1 MKGVQLMKRI
11 LALLCCLATLTL
23 VGCTENGDDE
33 RKPGKGNAGQ
43 IQLDDSF
50 VAVSEIDSKY
60 IQKNGGDI
68 YIDATA
74 PYFTVGGIE
83 HPDDNEG
90 EWYRLDAGNKK
101 KYSKNVAELAN
112 NTAGVTLRFR
122 TNADYFYLNV
132 TMLQDY
138 TGLEYDHFANRGVFG
153 LDVYTGTGTNRVY
166 CGGLMQMMVNKKA
179 LKEQIL
185 LPGGEQ
191 EVMIH
196 FPLYAGVESVK
207 IGLPEDAM
215 IAPATERSYT
225 APICFYGSSITQGSA
240 VSRPGNAYSNIVCR
254 MLNADNMNLGFS
266 GSAFGESAVAQYIA
280 SREIAALVMDYDHNA
295 ASPEAL
301 RDTHYAFYKLVRR
314 EHPDIPIVMVTRPI
328 YTKDCTADD
337 LARQQVIQESYN
349 KAVASGDQNVY
360 FVNGNEFFDK
370 TMPDLYTVDLVHP
383 NDLGH
388 YFMAQS
394 IYAVLS
400 EALDK

>member
-1 MKGVQLMKRI
+1 
-11 LALLCCLATLTL
+11 
-23 VGCTENGDDE
+23 
-33 RKPGKGNAGQ
+33 
-43 IQLDDSF
+43 
-50 VAVSEIDSKY
+50 
-60 IQKNGGDI
+60 
-68 YIDATA
+68 
-74 PYFTVGGIE
+74 
-83 HPDDNEG
+83 
-90 EWYRLDAGNKK
+90 
-101 KYSKNVAELAN
+101 
-112 NTAGVTLRFR
+112 
-122 TNADYFYLNV
+122 
-132 TMLQDY
+132 
-138 TGLEYDHFANRGVFG
+138 
-153 LDVYTGTGTNRVY
+153 
-166 CGGLMQMMVNKKA
+166 
-179 LKEQIL
+179 
-185 LPGGEQ
+185 
-191 EVMIH
+191 
-196 FPLYAGVESVK
+196 
-207 IGLPEDAM
+207 M

-266 GSAFGESAVAQYIA
+266 GSAFGEGTVAKYIA

-328 YTKDCTADD
+328 YTKDCTSDD

-394 IYAVLS
+394 IYAVLN

>member
-1 MKGVQLMKRI
+1 MKRV
-11 LALLCCLATLTL
+11 LALFLCIAMVTL
-23 VGCTENGDDE
+23 VGCGENGDG
-33 RKPGKGNAGQ
+33 KQSPGHQEQ

-50 VAVSEIDSKY
+50 VAVSGIDSKY
-60 IQKNGGDI
+60 IQKDGKNI
-68 YIDATA
+68 YIDATS
-74 PYFTVGGIE
+74 PYFTIGGIE
-83 HPDDNEG
+83 HPLDNEG

-101 KYSKNVAELAN
+101 KYTKNVAELAN

-122 TNADYFYLNV
+122 TNAEYFYLNV
-132 TMLQDY
+132 TMLKDY

-153 LDVYTGTGTNRVY
+153 FDVYTGTGTDRVY

-179 LKEQIL
+179 LNEQIT

-196 FPLYAGVESVK
+196 FPLYAGVASVK

-215 IAPATERSYT
+215 IAPATKRNYE

-266 GSAFGESAVAQYIA
+266 GSAFGEGTVAKYIA

-301 RDTHYAFYKLVRR
+301 RNTHYAFYKLVRR

-337 LARQQVIQESYN
+337 LARRQVIQDSYD

-394 IYAVLS
+394 IYTVLS
-400 EALDK
+400 EALGK